1 MPTKILCAS
10 QISLTYVFQMEKS
23 RSASPSAL
31 VLCKMLKEASPHELL
46 FIQRNA
52 GVLQE
57 I

>member
-10 QISLTYVFQMEKS
+10 QISLTYVFQIEKS
-23 RSASPSAL
+23 RSTSPSVL
-31 VLCKMLKEASPHELL
+31 VLCKILKEASPHELL